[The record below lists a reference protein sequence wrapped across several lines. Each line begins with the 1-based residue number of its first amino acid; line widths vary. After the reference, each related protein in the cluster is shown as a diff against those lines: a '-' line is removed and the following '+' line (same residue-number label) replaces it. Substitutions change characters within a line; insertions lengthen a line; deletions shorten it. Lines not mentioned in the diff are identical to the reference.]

1 MQQNGYVPAVS
12 AANRNN
18 RDWAGEIT
26 PPARMRSALD
36 TGIGGMSENEMT
48 GMEMQNNGMNG
59 MQNSM
64 QGGMNDMRN
73 NDMNSMQN
81 GGMNGT
87 WHNGMNSMQGSGRNQ
102 MQNDARSGMQMPGRA
117 RQNGTLD
124 MRNDLPDDV
133 IESPA
138 TNAEVYAGS
147 TKAMLRRNL
156 GNYVVATFLV
166 GTQNTVSWEGV
177 LYDVGNDY
185 VTIYQPGRDRY
196 IVNDIY
202 SLRYTE
208 FYDVRRRQLCDQLMR
223 DQGWDVEENQS
234 PFG

>member
-1 MQQNGYVPAVS
+1 MQQQGYVPAVNAMNGS
-12 AANRNN
+12 S

-26 PPARMRSALD
+26 PLNRMGGGADAGRGTPTENDSFGAEMRNGGMGSGMNGRERMRSP
-36 TGIGGMSENEMT
+36 GG
-48 GMEMQNNGMNG
+48 
-59 MQNSM
+59 
-64 QGGMNDMRN
+64 
-73 NDMNSMQN
+73 
-81 GGMNGT
+81 
-87 WHNGMNSMQGSGRNQ
+87 
-102 MQNDARSGMQMPGRA
+102 GMQMGDRRDTTP
-117 RQNGTLD
+117 D
-124 MRNDLPDDV
+124 MRSGLPDDV
-133 IESPA
+133 IESPVS
-138 TNAEVYAGS
+138 NAEVYAGS

-166 GTQNTVSWEGV
+166 GTQNTVSWEGI

-208 FYDVRRRQLCDQLMR
+208 FYDVRRRQLCDRLMR
-223 DQGWDVEENQS
+223 EQGWDVEENRS

>member
-12 AANRNN
+12 AVTMNGNN
-18 RDWAGEIT
+18 RDWSGEIT

-36 TGIGGMSENEMT
+36 TGYGGMSENEMS
-48 GMEMQNNGMNG
+48 GMEMQNNGMNRMQSNGMGNMQNTGMNGMQSGMGG
-59 MQNSM
+59 MQNGSI
-64 QGGMNDMRN
+64 GN
-73 NDMNSMQN
+73 MQN
-81 GGMNGT
+81 NAR
-87 WHNGMNSMQGSGRNQ
+87 NGMQSRT
-102 MQNDARSGMQMPGRA
+102 
-117 RQNGTLD
+117 RQDGTLD
-124 MRNDLPDDV
+124 MQNNLPEDV
-133 IESPA
+133 IESPI

-166 GTQNTVSWEGV
+166 GTQNTVSWEGI

-223 DQGWDVEENQS
+223 DQGWDVEENRS